1 MIKHFTLKESK
12 QISPD
17 KSQKS
22 APGPMIQPSGLTMK
36 FVLGYAASMEV
47 YSTKMLGTLR
57 VLLN

>member
-12 QISPD
+12 QINPD
-17 KSQKS
+17 NSQKTAQGS
-22 APGPMIQPSGLTMK
+22 MIQPSGLTMK